1 MMVAVSDI
9 TEKKLLEQRIM
20 DQKVQE
26 QKKMTRAVLNAQE
39 KERNMIGQELHD
51 NVNQILA
58 GAKMYLGFIKKREP
72 EK

>member
-1 MMVAVSDI
+1 
-9 TEKKLLEQRIM
+9 M

-51 NVNQILA
+51 N
-58 GAKMYLGFIKKREP
+58 
-72 EK
+72 